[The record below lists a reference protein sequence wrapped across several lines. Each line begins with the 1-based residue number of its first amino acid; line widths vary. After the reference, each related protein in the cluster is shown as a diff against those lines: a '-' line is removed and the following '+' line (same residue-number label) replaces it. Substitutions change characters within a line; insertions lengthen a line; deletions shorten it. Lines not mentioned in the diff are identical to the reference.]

1 MITQL
6 QLPVRFGGFGYLSAE
21 VTSPSLYASAT
32 LAYAVHGAASIGAPT
47 GLGVAALNMQGALT
61 TLADKYPPLRP
72 QVASVLQ
79 QPWPLEQV
87 LKLTAHEKW
96 SDVIHSY
103 IFQNLVGSSAARDRV
118 RLQCLQ
124 NSHSGAWLSLCPCV
138 GAGLCLSNPE
148 FKVLCRWRLG
158 SELISPQGQACPMC
172 GNVLD
177 AFGDHL
183 VCCHKNGLTKRHN
196 AVVDCLAKFIKAA
209 GLPVI
214 VDRAVGLEPRLR
226 PGDITLPR

>member
-47 GLGVAALNMQGALT
+47 GLGVAALNIQGALT
-61 TLADKYPPLRP
+61 ILADKYPPLRP

-124 NSHSGAWLSLCPCV
+124 NSHSGTWLSLS
-138 GAGLCLSNPE
+138 LCWSWFMP
-148 FKVLCRWRLG
+148 
-158 SELISPQGQACPMC
+158 
-172 GNVLD
+172 
-177 AFGDHL
+177 
-183 VCCHKNGLTKRHN
+183 
-196 AVVDCLAKFIKAA
+196 
-209 GLPVI
+209 
-214 VDRAVGLEPRLR
+214 
-226 PGDITLPR
+226 

>member
-1 MITQL
+1 
-6 QLPVRFGGFGYLSAE
+6 
-21 VTSPSLYASAT
+21 
-32 LAYAVHGAASIGAPT
+32 
-47 GLGVAALNMQGALT
+47 
-61 TLADKYPPLRP
+61 
-72 QVASVLQ
+72 VLQ

-172 GNVLD
+172 GDVLD